1 MIFLPSYMRLPAILP
16 RHIYGRLGIFLACSI
31 LIASLTGCGYTLV
44 GAAPG
49 ASAQRIML
57 TVLPFTNQTRE
68 PGLDGF
74 MTTAL
79 RQAIIQSH
87 AFMLVSGSS
96 GRRIQGTV
104 RRFRFFPL
112 SFDEHDNVLQ
122 YRLEAD
128 VLVRLLEGVSPVP
141 AWEQEISAWAEY
153 LVSNSSE
160 MRQTVVAKQVAIVR
174 LAQQFADRCTTLLA
188 MTLL

>member
-1 MIFLPSYMRLPAILP
+1 MLIES
-16 RHIYGRLGIFLACSI
+16 LA
-31 LIASLTGCGYTLV
+31 GCGYTLV
-44 GAAPG
+44 GATPG
-49 ASAQRIML
+49 ASGQRIML

-68 PGLDGF
+68 PGLEGS

-87 AFMLVSGSS
+87 AFVLVPKSS
-96 GRRIQGTV
+96 AQRIQGTV
-104 RRFRFFPL
+104 RRFRSFPV

-128 VLVRLLEGVSPVP
+128 VLIGLVEGETPVP
-141 AWEQEISAWAEY
+141 IWEQEISAWAEY
-153 LVSNSSE
+153 LVSSTGE
-160 MRQTVVAKQVAIVR
+160 MRQNVVAKQVAIVR

>member
-1 MIFLPSYMRLPAILP
+1 MLIES
-16 RHIYGRLGIFLACSI
+16 LA
-31 LIASLTGCGYTLV
+31 GCGYTLV
-44 GAAPG
+44 GATSS

-68 PGLDGF
+68 PGLEGS

-79 RQAIIQSH
+79 RQAVIQSH
-87 AFMLVSGSS
+87 AFALVPEAS
-96 GRRIQGTV
+96 GRRIQGIV
-104 RRFRFFPL
+104 RRFRSFPV
-112 SFDEHDNVLQ
+112 SFDEHDNALQ

-128 VLVRLLEGVSPVP
+128 VLVRLVEGEAPVP

-153 LVSNSSE
+153 VVSSTAE
-160 MRQTVVAKQVAIVR
+160 VRQNVVAKQAAIVR
-174 LAQQFADRCTTLLA
+174 LAQQFADRCTSLLA

>member
-1 MIFLPSYMRLPAILP
+1 MLIES
-16 RHIYGRLGIFLACSI
+16 LA
-31 LIASLTGCGYTLV
+31 GCGYTLV
-44 GAAPG
+44 GATPG

-57 TVLPFTNQTRE
+57 TVLPFTNQTHE
-68 PGLDGF
+68 PGLEGSVT
-74 MTTAL
+74 MAL
-79 RQAIIQSH
+79 RQAIIQSR
-87 AFMLVSGSS
+87 AFALVPGAS

-104 RRFRFFPL
+104 RRFRSFPL

-128 VLVRLLEGVSPVP
+128 VLVRLAEETSPVP

-153 LVSNSSE
+153 LVSSTAE
-160 MRQTVVAKQVAIVR
+160 MRQNVVAKQAAIVR

>member
-1 MIFLPSYMRLPAILP
+1 MRLPAVLSSRIS
-16 RHIYGRLGIFLACSI
+16 GRLGVFLACSM
-31 LIASLTGCGYTLV
+31 LIESLAGCGYTLV
-44 GAAPG
+44 GTTSG

-68 PGLDGF
+68 PGLDGS

-79 RQAIIQSH
+79 RQAIIQSR
-87 AFMLVSGSS
+87 AFALVPEASE
-96 GRRIQGTV
+96 RRIQGTV
-104 RRFRFFPL
+104 RRFRSFPL

-128 VLVRLLEGVSPVP
+128 VLVRLVEGTSPVP

-153 LVSNSSE
+153 LVSSTAE
-160 MRQTVVAKQVAIVR
+160 MRQNVVAKQVAIVR